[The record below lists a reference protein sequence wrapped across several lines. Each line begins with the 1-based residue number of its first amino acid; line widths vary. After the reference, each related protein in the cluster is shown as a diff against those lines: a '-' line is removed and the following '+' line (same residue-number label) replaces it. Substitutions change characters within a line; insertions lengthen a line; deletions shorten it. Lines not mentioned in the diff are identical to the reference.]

1 MMTMHS
7 AKGLEFPVVFVVGT
21 EEGIFPGIRAIG
33 ETDEMEEERR
43 LCYVAMTRAKEKLYM
58 TCAGQRMLFGRTSS
72 NRPSRFVGEIPEELV
87 EKKGRSFLSQ
97 DSDWG
102 GIPSRDSGYNG
113 YGDRPS
119 YGQRRSEFDQRPQSS
134 YGGFTRAMS
143 GSAAGG
149 NARPAGTGRT
159 VERSRMP
166 LPQTGGMGS
175 APAAAPSLTAFQ
187 KGDMVQH
194 KAFGKGMVLSVQK
207 MGGDALLEI
216 AFDNVGTKR
225 LMLKSAAAHMQKV

>member
-1 MMTMHS
+1 
-7 AKGLEFPVVFVVGT
+7 
-21 EEGIFPGIRAIG
+21 
-33 ETDEMEEERR
+33 
-43 LCYVAMTRAKEKLYM
+43 
-58 TCAGQRMLFGRTSS
+58 
-72 NRPSRFVGEIPEELV
+72 
-87 EKKGRSFLSQ
+87 
-97 DSDWG
+97 
-102 GIPSRDSGYNG
+102 
-113 YGDRPS
+113 
-119 YGQRRSEFDQRPQSS
+119 
-134 YGGFTRAMS
+134 MS

-149 NARPAGTGRT
+149 TARPAGTGRT

-175 APAAAPSLTAFQ
+175 AAAAAPSLTAFQ